1 MGNLTIQKGNIYSAT
16 LTLTVKA
23 TGLPYDLTGITVY
36 FTAKKKNDNT
46 DDDTLAVISV
56 KITVH
61 TDPTN
66 GITTLVLDTTQTD
79 VALGC
84 YKCDFRLYKAGVL
97 QTNTTTFYCDVVD
110 VVTKENT

>member
-1 MGNLTIQKGNIYSAT
+1 MGNLTIQKGNLYSAT
-16 LTLTVKA
+16 LTVTDTA
-23 TGLPYDLTGITVY
+23 GLPYDLTGITVF

-46 DDDTLAVISV
+46 DNDALAVISE

-66 GITTLVLDTTQTD
+66 GITTLELDTTQTD

-97 QTNTTTFYCDVVD
+97 QTNTTTFYADVVD
-110 VVTKENT
+110 IVTKKTS

>member
-1 MGNLTIQKGNIYSAT
+1 MNLTIQKGNLYSAT
-16 LTLTVKA
+16 LTITVKA
-23 TGLPYDLTGITVY
+23 TGLPYDLTGITVF

-46 DDDTLAVISV
+46 SDDALAVIT
-56 KITVH
+56 KTITVH

-66 GITTLVLDTTQTD
+66 GITTLELSTTQTD

-97 QTNTTTFYCDVVD
+97 QTNTTTFYADVVD
-110 VVTKENT
+110 IVTKKIV

>member
-23 TGLPYDLTGITVY
+23 TGLPYDLTGITVC

-46 DDDTLAVISV
+46 DDDTLAVISE

-97 QTNTTTFYCDVVD
+97 QTNTTTFYVDVVPI
-110 VVTKENT
+110 VTKENS